1 MKTNTKKNK
10 KTGILKNLS
19 YRELTGKNTPS
30 MIQDFKAIQELR
42 EQQEKRN
49 NIVLNLIK
57 FHKDETDNGNTDD
70 LNNIKVAQI
79 HLISNSLNNDLILEK
94 DKQDLRDFISKLM
107 QKRIELDNKKQKTTK
122 GQKKKRKEKEKQDVV
137 VNKLRI

>member
-1 MKTNTKKNK
+1 
-10 KTGILKNLS
+10 
-19 YRELTGKNTPS
+19 